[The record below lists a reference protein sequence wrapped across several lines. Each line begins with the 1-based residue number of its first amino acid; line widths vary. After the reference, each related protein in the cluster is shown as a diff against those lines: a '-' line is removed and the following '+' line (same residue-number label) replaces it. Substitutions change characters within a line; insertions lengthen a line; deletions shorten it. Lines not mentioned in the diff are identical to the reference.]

1 MIIKTRPA
9 DPIEIA
15 WPRRTMKI
23 LYTASVTATGG
34 RNGHI
39 ESSDGLLKADLALPP
54 QMGGKGGA
62 TNPEQMFAGGYAA
75 CFLNAMEYIAKQRKI
90 ETGGAKVT
98 AKVGVGPNE
107 TGAFGL
113 EVELDVTVPALAQPD
128 AETLT
133 HDAHKVCP
141 YSNAT
146 KGNIDVKLVVHGGAH

>member
-1 MIIKTRPA
+1 
-9 DPIEIA
+9 
-15 WPRRTMKI
+15 MKI

-75 CFLNAMEYIAKQRKI
+75 CFLNAMEYIAKQRNI
-90 ETGGAKVT
+90 QTGGAQVT

-113 EVELDVTVPALAQPD
+113 DVELDVTVPGLGQ
-128 AETLT
+128 AEAEALT

-146 KGNIDVKLVVHGGAH
+146 KGNIDVRLIIHGASGRA